1 MASRDARIRLIER
14 TENGHIAACSNTALA
29 MAQGAWVALMDQDDL
44 LSPFALLEVVAA
56 LRRFPRAKLIYSD
69 EDKIDAKGQRFGP
82 YFKPAFNRELLR
94 AQNMIS
100 HLGIYST
107 ELLHAIGGF
116 REGIEGSQDHD
127 LALRCVERISEDQV
141 IHIPQVL
148 YHWRVHAHS
157 TAMDAAVKPYA
168 AVNGLNAVNEH
179 LARSEPGAWA
189 GMHGTIPHY
198 VVRYPLPEVLPSI
211 DVIVPTR
218 NAHDLV
224 ERCLATLLGVTR
236 YSPMQ
241 VIVVDNGS
249 DDPKVLALLEQ
260 FRTDRSIR
268 IIRQDGPFNFSRLN
282 NLAVSASSSPFI
294 LFLNNDVEIINEVW
308 LEEMLR
314 QACRPEVGAVG
325 ALLWYPNFTLQH
337 GGVVVGAGGVVGHAH
352 HRLRRGDA
360 GYFGR
365 AMVAHEVSA
374 STAACLLVKR
384 EVFEQAGRFDEEA
397 LAVAFN
403 DVDLCL
409 RIRKLGYKIIFTP
422 CAELIHHESATRGND
437 LAPGHRDRFAR
448 ECEVMRRRWPGV
460 INNDPSYNPNLDLN
474 NPTFHSYTASRNP
487 NARTSLLPA

>member
-1 MASRDARIRLIER
+1 
-14 TENGHIAACSNTALA
+14 
-29 MAQGAWVALMDQDDL
+29 MDQDDL

-94 AQNMIS
+94 TQNMIS

-116 REGIEGSQDHD
+116 REGLEGSQDHD

-189 GMHGTIPHY
+189 GMHGTIPYY

-337 GGVVVGAGGVVGHAH
+337 GGVVVGAGGVAGHAH